1 MTDFVEYND
10 YANIRNKFSRF
21 YETFID
27 KSPNANN
34 IIPFLKN
41 SFEHVD
47 PSDKRNSN
55 DFKLLT
61 INNFS
66 RLQAEA
72 LRCKIYNTE
81 VLKSKYTIKVP
92 DNASGPK
99 NSNSRT
105 IGLINFT
112 MGNDEIVG
120 GTPKSQFTN
129 ITTEANNY
137 VIRKSDPKISLLFS
151 TLVIIEIFID
161 ILEAYKSFIDLDNNN
176 NKNNIE
182 HILIVDKN
190 SRPEP
195 YNNKNHGFYLKKKTG
210 QASNSNYK
218 YPTKST
224 LFLSIK
230 SFEHIKDAN
239 KKIFNNDIV
248 RVATQ
253 SLTVDTPS
261 IFNADKETILRTFT
275 INAVEIKV
283 ENGANTH
290 YNGEV
295 SLGEITNLTPAT
307 LNNQYNTPDELLGEI
322 LKHFLN
328 YIYKIN
334 KNDRNIQINA
344 LLNYYKIMK
353 CYLLKSVTV
362 GNLLFNTLYNNSQG
376 TTTDTDPFMISQK
389 STQNGSVAIDPIII
403 DASTKDN
410 IIIHDTTTPSTK
422 DNNYWMLITEKNKII
437 NVKIE
442 ELIAEINLSIT
453 NNDVPKISEQKPI
466 LFRGFLAKKVDD
478 KKINI
483 SFIDTTTG
491 PGSTLLNA
499 FNLKQTNDFT
509 QYLTIYNPSDSFET
523 TYYDSTN
530 TLFSDLSNEEKYLN
544 EILQKSSER
553 MKLDIINQ
561 YQLEIN
567 RRLYKIVDVNIIQ
580 ASAVGGKSYNK
591 IQSINIKARFDTV
604 TNLDNDIDFFKL
616 ERNTYQI
623 LNIADHTA
631 IPNILTIVNPAGKI
645 LTNSSLDGKSIILYN
660 FTNIHPNAENNVIMN
675 KSVDHTDKKA
685 NNIRDLREVNNK
697 IILNEMK
704 INNSGRLY
712 EIQDNKYNIL
722 NNQLIVYY
730 VIVAIIIAIIVIIN
744 ISNMEKSL
752 IKTVTTGCF
761 SVIVFLFIS
770 YYMVNILYVEGFS
783 NIEHFN
789 ITAQA
794 FTYLNGKDEFESVS
808 KKVREIQSTMTSLEF
823 DISRLFDVL
832 TVSIPQTNF
841 TNTNN
846 MLNNILEGEKNDK
859 IFVNDNLKH
868 SRVNAYNHIDIKKY
882 EIMNIQVLIK
892 AFLYTSFV
900 IFGLYTLQ
908 LYIDIKYL
916 DILIFISAILLI
928 IIFTYYIVYSNVIVR
943 TISRNKYWGK
953 EYEGSYK

>member
-27 KSPNANN
+27 KSQNANA

-55 DFKLLT
+55 DYNLLT

-81 VLKSKYTIKVP
+81 VLKSNYATNQK
-92 DNASGPK
+92 DNQKTGPI

-129 ITTEANNY
+129 ADTYANNY
-137 VIRKSDPKISLLFS
+137 VIRKSDSKISLLFS

-161 ILEAYKSFIDLDNNN
+161 ILEAYKSFIDLDTNN

-182 HILIVDKN
+182 HILIVGKN

-210 QASNSNYK
+210 QASMQNYE
-218 YPTKST
+218 YPNKSS

-230 SFEHIKDAN
+230 SFDHIEDDN
-239 KKIFNNDIV
+239 KKIFNKDIV
-248 RVATQ
+248 LAIPQ
-253 SLTVDTPS
+253 SLTADTAS
-261 IFNADKETILRTFT
+261 IFNADKETILKNFS

-283 ENGANTH
+283 ENGGADTH
-290 YNGEV
+290 YNGV
-295 SLGEITNLTPAT
+295 LLSANLTPT
-307 LNNQYNTPDELLGEI
+307 NLDNKYDTHNKLLGEI

-328 YIYKIN
+328 YIYKIKN
-334 KNDRNIQINA
+334 NDRNIQINA

-376 TTTDTDPFMISQK
+376 TTTEDTSIMMSETIAS
-389 STQNGSVAIDPIII
+389 QNGSVAIDPIII
-403 DASTKDN
+403 ENSSITS
-410 IIIHDTTTPSTK
+410 IIIQNTTTSPTK
-422 DNNYWMLITEKNKII
+422 DNNYWTSITDKNKTI
-437 NVKIE
+437 NDKIE
-442 ELIAEINLSIT
+442 KLIAEINLSIT

-466 LFRGFLAKKVDD
+466 LFRGFLAKKETEDT
-478 KKINI
+478 IRI

-491 PGSTLLNA
+491 PGSTLLDA
-499 FNLKQTNDFT
+499 FNLKSSHDFPD
-509 QYLTIYNPSDSFET
+509 YINRYKPSNSFET
-523 TYYDSTN
+523 IYYDNSN
-530 TLFSDLSNEEKYLN
+530 LSNEEKYLDK
-544 EILQKSSER
+544 ILQKSSER
-553 MKLDIINQ
+553 MKSDIMNQ

-567 RRLYKIVDVNIIQ
+567 RRLYKIVNVTTEATTSN
-580 ASAVGGKSYNK
+580 GKSYNK
-591 IQSINIKARFDTV
+591 IQSIDIKARFDTV
-604 TNLDNDIDFFKL
+604 TNVENDIDFFKL

-623 LNIADHTA
+623 LNADNTA
-631 IPNILTIVNPAGKI
+631 ITNILSIVNTEGKI
-645 LTNSSLDGKSIILYN
+645 LLDSSLDDGKSIILYN

-675 KSVDHTDKKA
+675 KRVDHTDKKA

-783 NIEHFN
+783 NVEHFN

-794 FTYLNGKDEFESVS
+794 FTYLNGKNEFESVS